1 MKWKKTPETLL
12 ENTQEM
18 LQHQCFDGL
27 EADLGG
33 GKGHQSQ
40 KVIQKIQTEWE
51 DVLEITN

>member
-18 LQHQCFDGL
+18 LQHQCFDGP